1 MTEMRPWW
9 VHFAAAGLWTL
20 TEKASTVVGWFRA
33 TEGANDEVLLVAG
46 AQCPMA
52 LKLHMR
58 MGSIRHK
65 SIEEAVAGEGV
76 GLIMNGS
83 GGTRSWRWGN
93 LRIHIA
99 LGSLVNTMSLRGMRT

>member
-1 MTEMRPWW
+1 MTEMRPWR
-9 VHFAAAGLWTL
+9 VHFAAVGLWTL

-33 TEGANDEVLLVAG
+33 TEGANDEVLPVAG

-58 MGSIRHK
+58 MGSVRHK

-83 GGTRSWRWGN
+83 GGTRS
-93 LRIHIA
+93 
-99 LGSLVNTMSLRGMRT
+99 